1 MNLPGLVGYIIIV
14 GLSMI
19 LLLIVSYLAV
29 EFVHHY
35 LHYREAGDSRSEAAR
50 WAWLVV
56 RPWI

>member
-35 LHYREAGDSRSEAAR
+35 LHYREAGDSRAEAAR
-50 WAWLVV
+50 WAWYCM
-56 RPWI
+56 RPWL